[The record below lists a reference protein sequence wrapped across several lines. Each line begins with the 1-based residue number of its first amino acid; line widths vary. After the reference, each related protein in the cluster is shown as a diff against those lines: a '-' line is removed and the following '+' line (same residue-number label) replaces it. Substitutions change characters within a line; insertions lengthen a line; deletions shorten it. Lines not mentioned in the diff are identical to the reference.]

1 MNKAITTV
9 LALTAMLAAGCSDNT
24 VAPRSESSSD
34 TGLIGGGATAALT
47 GFDTLRFSFVID
59 PSRSTYYYLG
69 SGNSITFPARSLCD
83 PVKSTYG
90 NGEWDKPCPLATS
103 PVTVNTKAWLD
114 DQGYAHVDFERSV
127 RFVPTANPAGWVILT
142 LTDFGASANPWAQ
155 ILYCRN
161 ASSTKCINE
170 AKLDPTL
177 ATIKN
182 PVTGQLTRRVK
193 HFSGYS
199 ITAGDG
205 CDPSVDSCDGG
216 SEGAFARVDT
226 AATKIKP

>member
-9 LALTAMLAAGCSDNT
+9 LALTAMLAAGCSDGT

-47 GFDTLRFSFVID
+47 GSDTLRFSFVID

-69 SGNSITFPARSLCD
+69 AGNSITFPARSLCD

-90 NGEWDKPCPLATS
+90 NGEWDKPCPVATA
-103 PVTVNTKAWLD
+103 PVTINTKAWLD
-114 DQGYAHVDFERSV
+114 GQGYAHVDFERSV
-127 RFVPTANPAGWVILT
+127 RFVPTANPAGWVVLT
-142 LTDFGASANPWAQ
+142 LTDFGASTNPWAQ
-155 ILYCRN
+155 ILYCKN
-161 ASSTKCINE
+161 ASSTNCINE
-170 AKLDPTL
+170 AKGDPTL

-205 CDPSVDSCDGG
+205 CEDSCDNG
-216 SEGAFARVDT
+216 SEGSFARVDT
-226 AATKIKP
+226 AAAKIKP